1 MIGNQ
6 LVKKYFRLGVVLGV
20 TMSGFL
26 GFSGVSLAE
35 VSEQA
40 QALELVKSLY
50 REHLGPKLDQ
60 ANVFGNKAKMRKFF
74 EDGLAN
80 NMDGEKLGFDPL
92 IDGQDAEITDLKIY
106 PDPELPALRGAY
118 FVVVS
123 FKNFGQ
129 PVKLTASVR
138 LVLNEGRKLQI
149 LDLEGKDWS
158 LSKMVAETMKKN

>member
-1 MIGNQ
+1 M
-6 LVKKYFRLGVVLGV
+6 LGVGIP
-20 TMSGFL
+20 GFL
-26 GFSGVSLAE
+26 GFSGVNFAQ

-40 QALELVKSLY
+40 RALELVKSLY

-60 ANVFGNKAKMRKFF
+60 ANVFGNQAKMRKYF

-80 NMDGEKLGFDPL
+80 SADGEKLGFDPL

-129 PVKLTASVR
+129 SVKLTASVR
-138 LVLNEGRKLQI
+138 LVLNEGSKLQI

-158 LSKMVAETMKKN
+158 LSKMVAEMKKN